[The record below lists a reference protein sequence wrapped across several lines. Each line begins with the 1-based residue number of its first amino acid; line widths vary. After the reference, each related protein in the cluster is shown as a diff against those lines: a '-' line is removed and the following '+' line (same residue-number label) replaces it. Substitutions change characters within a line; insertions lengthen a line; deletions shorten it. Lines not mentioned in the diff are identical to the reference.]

1 MNSTHK
7 GYLGSTP
14 SVRPDG
20 RIYSCGSCWNAH
32 QDLSRWLSHVELQ
45 CGVHE
50 SQDAQDGVH
59 WRWVVQ
65 NQLIGLLL
73 FEMSNEDL
81 QRQLDQAIVTH
92 SSESIATTDII
103 VAMEVYIPG
112 PRVVQLAL
120 DALIKGGV
128 NAHSISGGPH
138 TISRLLARGPAILPL
153 RNPTRAAVYTCN
165 IPGCGLIFDEPS
177 KFRDH
182 QQKHN
187 PPQFRCNWCQNL
199 FRYEKDAR
207 RHEETVH
214 AVEHPT
220 CRICKKTYP
229 RRDNL
234 NRHIRTVHGIDPKDT
249 PIHISI
255 PVSRYEPSAATVVS
269 SRSTPDYQ
277 STDRESTPV
286 SLREDNKTVIQF
298 EEEPFKSHF
307 VLPPIGESQIRILR
321 LHSIGKLA
329 SGLIVP
335 RAAILTHSI
344 YEDDLQQ
351 PGTETNGTWIGQY
364 IALSYVWGEKNAED
378 TTLLLNH
385 MDKWTPL
392 RIRKNLYDALMR
404 LTQAGITHLWVDAL
418 CINQDDQE
426 ERARQIAMMG
436 DIYSHA
442 ANVIV
447 WLGEADE
454 HSMKVFA
461 FIHNAR
467 TTSIS
472 WDLDS
477 LDLRP
482 ICKAIQN
489 FIRRPWF
496 SRLWVVQEA
505 TVARNI
511 TLYCGETTMSWAG
524 FSRAISFFYA
534 GCDRW
539 RHRCKAT
546 DDPERPS
553 ALLLVELSHLM
564 FRRSITGEITA
575 RILSLDKILPHLVHF
590 KVSEPK
596 DTIFALVGLT
606 TYPLQNHFELPN
618 SAEIFRSRSPHPPLK
633 LQQNLRTEPRS
644 NDRKHYH
651 GLEYGEN

>member
-1 MNSTHK
+1 MVST
-7 GYLGSTP
+7 G
-14 SVRPDG
+14 DG
-20 RIYSCGSCWNAH
+20 WCR
-32 QDLSRWLSHVELQ
+32 
-45 CGVHE
+45 
-50 SQDAQDGVH
+50 
-59 WRWVVQ
+59 

-112 PRVVQLAL
+112 PRVIQLAL

-128 NAHSISGGPH
+128 NAQSISGGPH

-165 IPGCGLIFDEPS
+165 IPGCGLIFYEPS
-177 KFRDH
+177 KSRDH

-187 PPQFRCNWCQNL
+187 PPQFRCNWCHNL

-220 CRICKKTYP
+220 CGICKKTYP

-255 PVSRYEPSAATVVS
+255 PVSQYEFAAATVVS
-269 SRSTPDYQ
+269 SRSTSDYQ
-277 STDRESTPV
+277 STDCESTPV

-298 EEEPFKSHF
+298 GEEPFISDF

-385 MDKWTPL
+385 MDK
-392 RIRKNLYDALMR
+392 
-404 LTQAGITHLWVDAL
+404 
-418 CINQDDQE
+418 
-426 ERARQIAMMG
+426 
-436 DIYSHA
+436 
-442 ANVIV
+442 
-447 WLGEADE
+447 
-454 HSMKVFA
+454 
-461 FIHNAR
+461 
-467 TTSIS
+467 
-472 WDLDS
+472 
-477 LDLRP
+477 
-482 ICKAIQN
+482 
-489 FIRRPWF
+489 
-496 SRLWVVQEA
+496 
-505 TVARNI
+505 
-511 TLYCGETTMSWAG
+511 
-524 FSRAISFFYA
+524 
-534 GCDRW
+534 
-539 RHRCKAT
+539 
-546 DDPERPS
+546 
-553 ALLLVELSHLM
+553 
-564 FRRSITGEITA
+564 
-575 RILSLDKILPHLVHF
+575 
-590 KVSEPK
+590 
-596 DTIFALVGLT
+596 
-606 TYPLQNHFELPN
+606 
-618 SAEIFRSRSPHPPLK
+618 
-633 LQQNLRTEPRS
+633 
-644 NDRKHYH
+644 
-651 GLEYGEN
+651 